1 MHAVIPLLKTHV
13 ESVQGPP
20 RKREEQQAALEV
32 VAALLDALERLDGAA
47 EHVAAANAKG
57 STALHLVALV
67 WVLWS
72 ELREELAKRLLA
84 LAAATDIDAR
94 AWHGQTALH
103 FAADSRSPFAA
114 LLVKNGADV
123 K

>member
-1 MHAVIPLLKTHV
+1 MIPLLKTHV